1 MLTALKILP
10 CAVSLS
16 SASQNTQKKTSFQST
31 QLKPSNK
38 KGVFIAAHGTSSNSS
53 IMKNQTIHNIICLE
67 AEWEYSERNRKNRF
81 SLNTLPMLNWLK
93 EAYDCEII
101 YRRIRTKSD
110 LKYYLDYFRTHEEE
124 EFEKFDIIYFACHG
138 EKKSLWIEGQTI
150 PLTTISKWAK
160 GFFEDKILHF
170 SSCRTMSNK
179 IDSKHFKRDCL
190 AKMVS
195 GYQISVDAYDSGI
208 ADIALLN
215 DLLSQKDIDIERY
228 TDCESEFYTRYE
240 SLLSDL
246 HFHAC

>member
-1 MLTALKILP
+1 MEIKRTENSILLTDMSKI
-10 CAVSLS
+10 
-16 SASQNTQKKTSFQST
+16 
-31 QLKPSNK
+31 
-38 KGVFIAAHGTSSNSS
+38 
-53 IMKNQTIHNIICLE
+53 E
-67 AEWEYSERNRKNRF
+67 
-81 SLNTLPMLNWLK
+81 K
-93 EAYDCEII
+93 E
-101 YRRIRTKSD
+101 
-110 LKYYLDYFRTHEEE
+110 
-124 EFEKFDIIYFACHG
+124 
-138 EKKSLWIEGQTI
+138 
-150 PLTTISKWAK
+150 
-160 GFFEDKILHF
+160 FFEDKILHF